1 MSSIPE
7 VVTSVSPKLNS
18 GFNVIENPNSSY
30 KFGIGVGVAVGGT
43 GVAEGGTGVSSLTD
57 GGVLLGSGTSGI
69 TAMAA
74 LADGEIIVGDGS
86 GDPVAESGA
95 TLRTSIGVGAGDTP
109 TFAGLNTTGDIVV
122 EGS

>member
-43 GVAEGGTGVSSLTD
+43 GVAVGGTDVAVGGTD
-57 GGVLLGSGTSGI
+57 VAVGGTSV
-69 TAMAA
+69 AV
-74 LADGEIIVGDGS
+74 GE
-86 GDPVAESGA
+86 P
-95 TLRTSIGVGAGDTP
+95 TLQLEEP
-109 TFAGLNTTGDIVV
+109 TLLRLG
-122 EGS
+122 